1 MCDSEIRPPA
11 FDGFPMDRPIHFLIF
26 AALFL
31 PGLVHAGEP
40 LPALV
45 RQLGDSNFHKRIAAE
60 QELLSRGVNGLSLA
74 SAGMQAADPEIQQRS
89 QRLLSV
95 LHRIAFRDQRDQ
107 IRENPWTVGPELAP
121 GWETYQS
128 LVGDSQPARNLYVQM
143 IEQEPELMLAVS
155 LQPATWPLLFERRC
169 ADLRTFIDRRATR
182 ELQNA
187 SVATLLFLSIHPD
200 NRLSPLASATV
211 AALIGETEFHSAVQR
226 AGSGE
231 TLVYRALLSHWVES
245 TGHSSAPSRLQLAA
259 RFQLPA
265 GVAAAREIISGRR
278 SAGQSRTQLYNA
290 IAFLARYG
298 DQKVIPDLESLLVL
312 DQMNLNSLREKP
324 SEEKTGGEDPDQ
336 ATTPADLAIS
346 DLALLALLKVTGQ
359 DPQTYLFSDSRLDSE
374 QRFSS
379 RSPGFSTEGER
390 RKALEKWIA
399 WRNLNAP
406 SLRPDPIEASEG
418 TGA

>member
-1 MCDSEIRPPA
+1 MRESEIRHSA
-11 FDGFPMDRPIHFLIF
+11 FDSFPMDRPTHFLTF

-31 PGLVHAGEP
+31 TGLVHAGEP

-45 RQLGDSNFHKRIAAE
+45 RQLGDPNFHRRIAAE
-60 QELLSRGVNGLSLA
+60 QELLARGVNGLSLA
-74 SAGMQAADPEIQQRS
+74 SAGMQADDPEIQQRS
-89 QRLLSV
+89 QRLLGV
-95 LHRIAFRDQRDQ
+95 LHRIAFRDQRDR

-121 GWETYQS
+121 AWETYQS
-128 LVGDSQPARNLYVQM
+128 LVGDSLPARNLYVQM

-182 ELQNA
+182 ELENA

-200 NRLSPLASATV
+200 NRLSPLAAATV

-226 AGSGE
+226 TGFGE
-231 TLVYRALLSHWVES
+231 SQVYRALLSHWVES

-259 RFQLPA
+259 RFHLPA
-265 GVAAAREIISGRR
+265 GIAAAREIISGRR

-298 DQKVIPDLESLLVL
+298 DRNVIPDLESLLVL
-312 DQMNLNSLREKP
+312 DPLDLSRFGAEA
-324 SEEKTGGEDPDQ
+324 EAKTTGDDDPDE

-346 DLALLALLKVTGQ
+346 DLALLALLKVTRQ
-359 DPQTYLFSDSRLDSE
+359 DPQAYQLSDSPLDAEHRYSN
-374 QRFSS
+374 RPS
-379 RSPGFSTEGER
+379 GFSTEGER
-390 RKALEKWIA
+390 RKALEKWVA

-418 TGA
+418 IST